1 MGLYAKPPKVPDYE
15 PLARAQEAL
24 GKEQLVIMREQ
35 LAQAKADTEWNR
47 SIAEP
52 AIKQSMEIQAREA
65 AFAAEQQQR
74 YKDTFAPME
83 DAFAKEAAGFD
94 TQARQDAEAGRAL
107 SEVGQAFDA
116 NTRNAQRELERYGI
130 DPSMT
135 RSASLN
141 LQASL
146 ERAKAQAQAGTDAR
160 RGVEDRG
167 RALRAAAIDM
177 GRGIPTQAANSTN
190 TALNAGQ
197 TASGIG
203 TNTTQSQ
210 VQGNQS
216 GVTWGNAAG
225 NSLTGAVDTKNT
237 GFQNNLDKYK
247 AESQFGPG
255 GMLKDLA
262 SAAIGGVTAGLMP
275 GGLLTKAASTA
286 TKGI

>member
-15 PLARAQEAL
+15 PLAKVQEAL
-24 GKEQLVIMREQ
+24 GQEQLTIMRDQ
-35 LAQAKADTEWNR
+35 LAQSKADTEWNR

-52 AIKQSMEIQAREA
+52 AIKQSMEIQKREA
-65 AFAAEQQQR
+65 DFAAEQQKR
-74 YKDTFAPME
+74 YTDTFAPME

-141 LQASL
+141 LQNSL

-160 RGVEDRG
+160 RGIEDKG

-177 GRGIPTQAANSTN
+177 GRGIPTQASNATK
-190 TALNAGQ
+190 TALDAGT
-197 TASGIG
+197 TAAGIG
-203 TNTTQSQ
+203 TNTSQSR
-210 VQGNQS
+210 VQGSQ
-216 GVTWGNAAG
+216 GALTWGQAGG
-225 NSLTGAVDTKNT
+225 NSLAGAVDTKDT
-237 GFQNNLDKYK
+237 GFQNQLDKYK
-247 AESQFGPG
+247 TDQTVGPAAFAKD
-255 GMLKDLA
+255 MLA
-262 SAAIGGVTAGLMP
+262 AGL
-275 GGLLTKAASTA
+275 GIAAGKIPKVA
-286 TKGI
+286 